1 MANKTSQ
8 PEAPVAKFD
17 HEKETS
23 SFERFL
29 EENLKSLLIAGAVVF
44 IGAIGYLI
52 FSHLSAS
59 KAAKEAN
66 AFTAAE
72 SADDYKGVISSFPGS
87 LAAGNAQL
95 MIGKTLAEDEA
106 KADDAIAAFRTFVET
121 YGDHPLRDQG
131 MFQLASMLIA
141 ADKKAEGVSQLDKLL
156 SDYPDSYLAPYA
168 KLCKG
173 DFAFE
178 EADKDGAQKIY
189 SEVLTGHAGTEASR
203 LADQRLDSLKID
215 KPEIIAPRPQPL
227 PEAAAA
233 APGIGEPTPFILDH
247 RAGADD
253 APAEDAAAPVT
264 GEVEVDAPV
273 PTEGGE

>member
-8 PEAPVAKFD
+8 PEAPVATFD
-17 HEKETS
+17 HGKQPS

-29 EENLKSLLIAGAVVF
+29 EENLKSLLIAGAVIFV
-44 IGAIGYLI
+44 GAIGYLI
-52 FSHLSAS
+52 FSHFSAS

-95 MIGKTLAEDEA
+95 MIGKTLAEDEE
-106 KADDAIAAFRTFVET
+106 KADEAIAAFRTFVET
-121 YGDHPLRDQG
+121 YNDHPLRDQG
-131 MFQLASMLIA
+131 IFQLASMLIG

-156 SDYPDSYLAPYA
+156 SDYPDSHLAPFA
-168 KLCKG
+168 KLYKG

-178 EADKDGAQKIY
+178 EGDKVGAEKIY
-189 SEVLTGHAGTEASR
+189 DEVLKKHPGTEASR

-215 KPEIIAPRPQPL
+215 KPEIIAPRPQPV
-227 PEAAAA
+227 PDDAAPI
-233 APGIGEPTPFILDH
+233 PGIGEPTPFILDPN
-247 RAGADD
+247 AGADT
-253 APAEDAAAPVT
+253 APAEDAGAAPAT
-264 GEVEVDAPV
+264 GEVELEAP
-273 PTEGGE
+273 EGGE